1 MMSLFLLKKKRLYC
15 IQKTKGTLFLEITKI
30 TILQVDLYPLYRNEN
45 ERKRNMNETNQL
57 QSAPIAR
64 TPFVKN
70 KTRELTLTAMMASV
84 ILLMSLTPLGYL
96 RTFGLE
102 ISLITIPVA
111 IGAMLLGKKAG
122 LILGLAFGLTSF
134 YQCFGAS
141 PFGTM
146 LFGISPLGSFL
157 MRVPTRALMG
167 FLTALFFEV
176 LYKKM
181 NGSTRAYFIT
191 GAVAALLNTI
201 LFMSVFVLFFF
212 QTPEVAQ
219 INEGFGNLNVFAFIF
234 AFVGINGLLE
244 IPAASIVGGTV
255 SRAIAKA
262 LR

>member
-1 MMSLFLLKKKRLYC
+1 MN
-15 IQKTKGTLFLEITKI
+15 T
-30 TILQVDLYPLYRNEN
+30 
-45 ERKRNMNETNQL
+45 NETKQL
-57 QSAPIAR
+57 PPSAMASPSKKNFAR
-64 TPFVKN
+64 N
-70 KTRELTLTAMMASV
+70 KTRELTLTAMMGSI
-84 ILLMSLTPLGYL
+84 ILIMSLTPLGYL

-122 LILGLAFGLTSF
+122 LILGTLFGLTSF

-146 LFGISPLGSFL
+146 LFGISPVGSFL

-167 FLTALFFEV
+167 FLTGLIFEV

-181 NGSTRAYFIT
+181 NGSARTYFLT
-191 GAVAALLNTI
+191 GAMAALLNTI
-201 LFMSVFVLFFF
+201 LFMAVFVLFFF

-219 INEGFGNLNVFAFIF
+219 INEGFGNLNVLGFIF

-244 IPAASIVGGTV
+244 VPATSIIGGTV